1 MKIPFLIRKATSK
14 LKIIKGFKQ
23 ILNWMQFHFL
33 LSSRIFSIVLKK
45 MNKNKLLTILN
56 KAKKEAA

>member
-1 MKIPFLIRKATSK
+1 MR
-14 LKIIKGFKQ
+14 LKINFHH
-23 ILNWMQFHFL
+23 LNWMQFHFL